1 MAAFSMNL
9 VVPGSDK
16 HCDEFC
22 HEHCDLL
29 LHEECVLLYRQRWLV
44 SVTDFKAALA
54 DRQDAAE
61 ELKKTR
67 DCKRYWTMQSQ
78 LLEGLLKVRRA
89 ALADA
94 RQKRE
99 KLLEADMWYKKQ
111 IRHYGRMM
119 PVYERGIEALEDDR
133 KQLELQFHELQQLKL
148 QELQQRRSETATIE
162 SNVASPVLK
171 WRFVDRPGQP
181 EPRYTVQV

>member
-1 MAAFSMNL
+1 MAATSAFP
-9 VVPGSDK
+9 VVPGSEE
-16 HCDEFC
+16 HCDLLC
-22 HEHCDLL
+22 QEHCDLL
-29 LHEECVLLYRQRWLV
+29 LHEKCVLLYRQRWLA

-61 ELKKTR
+61 ALKKAR
-67 DCKRYWTMQSQ
+67 DCQRYWTMQSQ
-78 LLEGLLKVRRA
+78 LWKGLLKVRRV

-94 RQKRE
+94 RQKRK
-99 KLLEADMWYKKQ
+99 KLLEDAMWHRKQ
-111 IRHYGRMM
+111 IRHYRRMM

-133 KQLELQFHELQQLKL
+133 NKMELQFHELQQLKF

-162 SNVASPVLK
+162 SKVASPMLE
-171 WRFVDRPGQP
+171 WIFVDRPGQP